1 MRRVLLGV
9 LLAGLT
15 VLLPLL
21 LADGAAWADG
31 QGKAAKSDWPTVG
44 GGDDNAHYSPLKQI
58 DKANVAKLG
67 AAWLTKLEG
76 DKSRATP
83 VVVDGT
89 LYVSTTTQVV
99 AVDARTGAVRWKYKP
114 EPSPFGFY
122 RGVGVAD
129 GLVYVG
135 LSDARLLALDAKTGA
150 VVWDRLVGD
159 EKPADMKTMGNQWI
173 TGAPVIA
180 NGVVIV
186 GLSGARS
193 PADRNDGRV
202 VGVDAKTGAI
212 KWLFHVVPGPGEPG
226 HETWPQD
233 NDSWKKG
240 GGALWV
246 TPAIDRELGLVFIG
260 TGNAIPELGGDDRAG
275 DNLYTAS
282 MLALDI
288 KTGKLRW
295 HYQLTHHD
303 VFEHDLGT
311 PPLLYTA
318 RVKGKTVKGVAI
330 MRTDGWMFLL
340 DRKTGKP
347 LIPVEERPVP
357 QNAQQKTAPTQ
368 PFPQGEQIG
377 PNCIEPGRVPDG
389 FTLGC
394 YFDALD
400 AKKPSL
406 VTPTITTRSSPIAY
420 APESQRFFVAA
431 GAPIVWMRRWD
442 DARIFT
448 AVSSMPYAKGFGILA
463 ALDATTNKIAWQKRV
478 PRPVQDGSGFTVTAA
493 GLLFHGEPDGNLQA
507 LDAATGETLWQ
518 FQTGFDALG
527 PAAVYELDGEQYV
540 SVISGS
546 ALWGFKLGG
555 TVAPLDPPVPP
566 PLESSFAGRL
576 VSTDKI
582 ATTGGGVDQRSMR
595 YTIEYHDEYSF
606 QPVRAKVKAGAS
618 VTFTNDGKERHGAV
632 ALDGS
637 WRTPEL
643 APGQSATVKFDRPGE
658 YVYRCP
664 DHPWSYAQI
673 IVE

>member
-1 MRRVLLGV
+1 MRRV

-21 LADGAAWADG
+21 LADSAAAAAG
-31 QGKAAKSDWPTVG
+31 QGRTAKSDWPTVG

-58 DKANVAKLG
+58 DRGNVAKLG
-67 AAWLTKLEG
+67 AAWLTQLEG

-83 VVVDGT
+83 VIVDGV

-99 AVDARTGAVRWKYKP
+99 AVDAKTGAVRWKYKP
-114 EPSPFGFY
+114 DPSPFGFY
-122 RGVGVAD
+122 RGVGVAG

-135 LSDARLLALDAKTGA
+135 LSDARLLALDAKTGR

-159 EKPADMKTMGNQWI
+159 EKPGDMSSMGNQWI

-180 NGVVIV
+180 DGIVIV

-193 PADRNDGRV
+193 PADRNTGRV
-202 VGVDAKTGAI
+202 IGVDARTGDI
-212 KWLFHVVPGPGEPG
+212 KWLFHVVPAPGEPG

-233 NDSWKKG
+233 NDSWKRG

-275 DNLYTAS
+275 DNLFTAS

-288 KTGKLRW
+288 KTGTLRW

-368 PFPQGEQIG
+368 PFPAGDQIG

-389 FTLGC
+389 FALGC
-394 YFDALD
+394 YFEALD
-400 AKKPSL
+400 AKKPNL

-431 GAPIVWMRRWD
+431 GAPIVWMRRWE

-448 AVSSMPYAKGFGILA
+448 AVSSMPYAKGYGILA

-478 PRPVQDGSGFTVTAA
+478 PRPVQDGSGFTATAS

-518 FQTGFDALG
+518 FQTGFDASG

-546 ALWGFKLGG
+546 ALWAFKLGG
-555 TVAPLDPPVPP
+555 TVAPLPAPTPP
-566 PLESSFAGRL
+566 PLESSFAGRI
-576 VSTDKI
+576 VSTDRI
-582 ATTGGGVDQRSMR
+582 ATTGDGVDQRSMR
-595 YTIEYHDEYSF
+595 YTIDYHDEYSF
-606 QPVRAKVKAGAS
+606 QPVRAKVKAGATI
-618 VTFTNDGKERHGAV
+618 TFTNDGKERHGAV

-643 APGQSATVKFDRPGE
+643 APGQSATVTFEKPGE
-658 YVYRCP
+658 YVYRCT

>member
-1 MRRVLLGV
+1 MRRA

-21 LADGAAWADG
+21 LPAAGSLAAG
-31 QGKAAKSDWPTVG
+31 QGRTAQNDWPTVG

-58 DKANVAKLG
+58 NRSNVAQLG
-67 AAWLTKLEG
+67 GAWLTQLEG
-76 DKSRATP
+76 EKSRATP
-83 VVVDGT
+83 VIVDGV
-89 LYVSTTTQVV
+89 LYVSTTAQIY
-99 AVDARTGAVRWKYKP
+99 AVDAKTGAIRWKYKP
-114 EPSPFGFY
+114 APSPHGFY

-135 LSDARLLALDAKTGA
+135 LSDARLLALDAKTGQ
-150 VVWDRLVGD
+150 VVWDRLIGD
-159 EKPADMKTMGNQWI
+159 EKPADMKAMGNQWI

-180 NGVVIV
+180 NGVVVV
-186 GLSGARS
+186 GMSGARS

-202 VGVDAKTGAI
+202 VGVDAKTGQI
-212 KWLFHVVPGPGEPG
+212 KWQFHVVPGPGEPG

-233 NDSWKKG
+233 NESWKRG

-246 TPAIDRELGLVFIG
+246 TPAIDRELGLVYVG

-282 MLALDI
+282 LLALDL

-295 HYQLTHHD
+295 YYQLTHHD

-318 RVKGKTVKGVAI
+318 KVNGKTVKGVAVI
-330 MRTDGWMFLL
+330 RTDGWMFLF
-340 DRKTGKP
+340 DRKTGRP
-347 LIPVEERPVP
+347 LVPVEERPVP
-357 QNAQQKTAPTQ
+357 QNARQKTAATQ
-368 PFPQGEQIG
+368 PFPAGDQIG

-389 FTLGC
+389 FALGC
-394 YFDALD
+394 YFEALD
-400 AKKPSL
+400 AGKPNL
-406 VTPTITTRSSPIAY
+406 VTPTITTRSSPVAY
-420 APESQRFFVAA
+420 APDSQRFFVAA
-431 GAPIVWMRRWD
+431 GAPIVWMRRWE

-448 AVSSMPYAKGFGILA
+448 AVSAMPYAKGFGILA

-478 PRPVQDGSGFTVTAA
+478 PWPVQDGSGFTATAG

-507 LDAATGETLWQ
+507 LDAATGDTLWQ
-518 FQTGFDALG
+518 FQTGADASG
-527 PAAVYELDGEQYV
+527 PAAIYALDGEQYV
-540 SVISGS
+540 SVISGG

-555 TVAPLDPPVPP
+555 TVAPQAAPVPP
-566 PLESSFAGRL
+566 PLESSFGGRI
-576 VSTDKI
+576 VATDKI
-582 ATTGGGVDQRSMR
+582 TTTGDGVDQRSMR

-606 QPVRAKVKAGAS
+606 QPVRARMKAGTT

-643 APGQSATVKFDRPGE
+643 APGQSATVKFDKPGE